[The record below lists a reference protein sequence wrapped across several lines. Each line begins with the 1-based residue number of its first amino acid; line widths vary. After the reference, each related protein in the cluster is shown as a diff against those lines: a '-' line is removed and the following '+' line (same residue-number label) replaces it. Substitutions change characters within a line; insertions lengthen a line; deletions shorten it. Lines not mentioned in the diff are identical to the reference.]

1 MLNRHILICA
11 VQLKNVTCIH
21 CKMYTYTQLFT
32 TSTLFHSIHCSWY
45 WGDIPRAEAE
55 KWLLTNNNRSG
66 TFLVRTSS
74 SQKDSLSLS
83 IRDGEN
89 VKHYRIRR
97 FDSGL
102 FYIAP
107 RISFQ
112 TLQVSVHT
120 LQVSIYTLLYRCT
133 VSTVLLYFFTN
144 QKYN

>member
-1 MLNRHILICA
+1 MKDH
-11 VQLKNVTCIH
+11 
-21 CKMYTYTQLFT
+21 YY
-32 TSTLFHSIHCSWY
+32 STLFRSLHYSWY

-83 IRDGEN
+83 VRDGEN
-89 VKHYRIRR
+89 IKHYRIRR

-112 TLQVSVHT
+112 TLQVSVY
-120 LQVSIYTLLYRCT
+120 IYDTT
-133 VSTVLLYFFTN
+133 
-144 QKYN
+144 

>member
-1 MLNRHILICA
+1 
-11 VQLKNVTCIH
+11 
-21 CKMYTYTQLFT
+21 MYTLLT
-32 TSTLFHSIHCSWY
+32 TIYYFYPLHCSWY

-120 LQVSIYTLLYRCT
+120 LQVSIYTLLYNSIRCT
-133 VSTVLLYFFTN
+133 VSTVLLFFFTN